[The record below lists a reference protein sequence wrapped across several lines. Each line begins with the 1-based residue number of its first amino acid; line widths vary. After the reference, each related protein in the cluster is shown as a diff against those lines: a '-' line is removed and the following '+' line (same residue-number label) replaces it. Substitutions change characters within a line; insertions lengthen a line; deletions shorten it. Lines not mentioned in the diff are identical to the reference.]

1 MPTSTQSRETQ
12 VQQSSRPR
20 TFLTAEWLNLLML
33 NYSVEPSVLQRFVPA
48 GTVLDTFDGRPYMSL
63 IGFQFNRTR
72 VLGFAIPFHQNF
84 EEVNVR
90 FYVRRGS
97 KRAAVFISELVPK
110 RAIAAVARWV
120 FNEKYQRVPMS
131 HLIETRP
138 DGEVAKAEYVWR
150 AGKEQCAIKIET
162 EGPSFLPDP
171 GSESEFITE
180 HYWGYAAQP
189 DGGTLEYE
197 VQHPQWSVWKA
208 KQATFT
214 GNTTALYGPEIA
226 TILMRAPDSAF
237 LAKGS
242 AVTVSKGTR
251 IATEGMRPLKIS

>member
-1 MPTSTQSRETQ
+1 MEIMTLNRI
-12 VQQSSRPR
+12 
-20 TFLTAEWLNLLML
+20 FLTAKWLNLLML
-33 NYSVEPSVLQRFVPA
+33 NYAVDASVLKRFVPS
-48 GTVLDTFDGRPYMSL
+48 GTELDTFERRTYLSL
-63 IGFQFNRTR
+63 VGFQFNRTR

-97 KRAAVFISELVPK
+97 KRGVVFIRELVPR

-131 HLIETRP
+131 HQIETRP
-138 DGEVAKAEYVWR
+138 DGEVAKAEYAWC
-150 AGKEQCAIKIET
+150 AGRETCVMSIET
-162 EGPSFLPDP
+162 EGPSFLPEE
-171 GSESEFITE
+171 GSASQFITE
-180 HYWGYAAQP
+180 HYWGYAAQA
-189 DGGTLEYE
+189 DCGCLEYE

-208 KQATFT
+208 KQAGFV
-214 GNTTALYGPEIA
+214 GKATALYGAEIA
-226 TILMRAPDSAF
+226 RILTREPDSAF

-251 IATEGMRPLKIS
+251 IAT